1 MIQQPPPPDLTWT
14 SLTHYS
20 TAGASRSDPGAVTTW
35 SDTLSRLLY
44 STPSGNEPE
53 EIKDENKN
61 IRPASSKEY

>member
-53 EIKDENKN
+53 EIKDENKTHQ
-61 IRPASSKEY
+61 ASII